1 MTKEPPLQLGLIVCL
16 GLVAALAP
24 LSIDMYLP
32 SFPTIREDFGTTAAQ
47 VQLTLSGYMLGFTL
61 GQLCYGPLS
70 DRFGRRPIL
79 LSGIGLFILM
89 TILCATATS
98 VDSLL
103 VFRFFQ
109 AVGGAAGTVLS
120 RAIIRDRFSGNY
132 MARAMSLMLMFI
144 LLAPMVAPVIGGYLL
159 IWIGWRAV
167 FWALVICGILA
178 ILVVLFGIEES
189 LPAGR
194 RSKPGVLILLRG
206 YGKVLTHRKAL
217 GYILSG
223 GITFGALFAFLSGA
237 PFVFIE
243 FYGVAPEHMG
253 YIFTL
258 NVAGVLIGGWL
269 NSRLVVKRGV
279 YDMMSFGVWFLFA
292 GAVLLFVLI
301 YTDVWGVWGVI
312 AGIVIFTLPLNVIN
326 ANAAAGALEYFPE
339 NAGTASAV
347 VGSVRYG
354 CGALSGLFVGLLHDN
369 TAQPMGVVIVGCSV
383 LSILFLSTMVTRAR

>member
-1 MTKEPPLQLGLIVCL
+1 
-16 GLVAALAP
+16 
-24 LSIDMYLP
+24 MYLP

>member
-1 MTKEPPLQLGLIVCL
+1 
-16 GLVAALAP
+16 
-24 LSIDMYLP
+24 
-32 SFPTIREDFGTTAAQ
+32 
-47 VQLTLSGYMLGFTL
+47 
-61 GQLCYGPLS
+61 
-70 DRFGRRPIL
+70 
-79 LSGIGLFILM
+79 
-89 TILCATATS
+89 
-98 VDSLL
+98 
-103 VFRFFQ
+103 
-109 AVGGAAGTVLS
+109 
-120 RAIIRDRFSGNY
+120 
-132 MARAMSLMLMFI
+132 MFI